1 MPVSD
6 QDCETLPFFPPRLSA
21 RGQTRLR
28 EDALPKQATNIQALA
43 LDQIRPQPSLVPLYL
58 DRRYP
63 QVRDSTLCLVAFSI
77 LGLAPLFES
86 VSAPGGLSSSPPPS
100 PSPSLEPSLLTD
112 PPPPSVLRH
121 HGVRVGDRLPRERCR
136 RRVREIRPRHLAP
149 PGHGL
154 GGISH
159 GLGRPVFQRAYSNHV
174 RCP

>member
-28 EDALPKQATNIQALA
+28 DDALPKQATNIQALA
-43 LDQIRPQPSLVPLYL
+43 LDQIRAQTLFGTTGPGPPLPTGTRL
-58 DRRYP
+58 HF
-63 QVRDSTLCLVAFSI
+63 VSGCFSI

-100 PSPSLEPSLLTD
+100 PSPSLEPSLLID